1 MDYCSTKIPALR
13 ALRFKVGAGIFRH
26 WRVTWQPLVPSTMAY
41 MNMNTKY
48 LKTAAKAAVFVTVLA
63 WGVNLRAAT
72 PATTQT
78 SSSSVAVQ
86 NQFQTVAF
94 SDSAEAGMLQNAY
107 LILATGDHDYKGHR
121 VRAMHQ
127 IEAAAKLLGVT
138 LSGDAKDKQPQPL
151 SDAKLREAQGLLQ
164 NVLGAAEVKNQERVT
179 KHITN
184 AINQI
189 NTALSIR

>member
-1 MDYCSTKIPALR
+1 ME
-13 ALRFKVGAGIFRH
+13 
-26 WRVTWQPLVPSTMAY
+26 Y
-41 MNMNTKY
+41 MNTNTKH
-48 LKTAAKAAVFVTVLA
+48 LKTAAKAAALVTVLA
-63 WGVNLRAAT
+63 CGMNLRAAT

-78 SSSSVAVQ
+78 LNGSVAGQ

-121 VRAMHQ
+121 VKAMHQ
-127 IEAAAKLLGVT
+127 IEAAAKLLGMN
-138 LSGDAKDKQPQPL
+138 LSGDAKDKQPQAL

-164 NVLGAAEVKNQERVT
+164 NVLGAAEVKNQKRVT
-179 KHITN
+179 KHITE
-184 AINQI
+184 AISQI

>member
-1 MDYCSTKIPALR
+1 
-13 ALRFKVGAGIFRH
+13 
-26 WRVTWQPLVPSTMAY
+26 MAY
-41 MNMNTKY
+41 MNMNTKH

-78 SSSSVAVQ
+78 LNGSIVVQ
-86 NQFQTVAF
+86 NQFQTVAV
-94 SDSAEAGMLQNAY
+94 SDSKEAGMLQNAY
-107 LILATGDHDYKGHR
+107 LILATGNHDYQGHR
-121 VRAMHQ
+121 VKAMHQ
-127 IEAAAKLLGVT
+127 IEAAAKLLGMN

-164 NVLGAAEVKNQERVT
+164 NVLGAAEVKNEKRVT
-179 KHITN
+179 KHINN

>member
-1 MDYCSTKIPALR
+1 
-13 ALRFKVGAGIFRH
+13 
-26 WRVTWQPLVPSTMAY
+26 MAY

-184 AINQI
+184 AVNQI